1 MVTIYRKLVKNE
13 LAARMVLGAQA
24 DPAGGG
30 AGPDQ
35 TDGNG
40 DRLWMNLAA
49 NPLPQPMVAGQ
60 NYNPGG
66 GRAIIAP
73 PAAGANVCGLTT
85 DLIRYLL
92 YGQLPVNW
100 PGAGGGLPAH
110 PGQQGARPDPTSYV
124 IVPCYH
130 QKFTQAEFTYLAHAL
145 SSDRAIYGQ
154 GFFDNAAVPIVA
166 QPNLV
171 CNDDLMPAIPVI
183 YFLGQTLGFT
193 VGPLNAYPTLATIA
207 TANLKFLLA
216 TACNTD
222 FAYTLM
228 AEIGELLGFFPMPV
242 CRELAPGGAG
252 PRNLAPAVAGS
263 NIPDGKR
270 PNYAGRLETRVWT
283 AWDTEAYAY
292 APLFDIS
299 AANVVEAYQTFQ
311 QCEDAFLVSKVDRT
325 LCNIAEMF
333 QMGYRTNVCG
343 ANFNTGVNGPP
354 AASMAGLRRLN
365 LSNTNFVDGSAYGA
379 LIGQYRVIST
389 PAHVYILISMDY
401 GEQMIACLQ
410 HISLTATADDRNW
423 GAIISDDSP
432 VAYIPLWHCRKK
444 SGRQLEQYFIPT
456 YAQVKS
462 WSERTAVIMGR
473 MIQLGIPIKTV
484 GGADVY
490 ANEGAD
496 FIQAIMCLAAVLQG
510 VRANNG
516 RNDRWVSTRAL
527 EITVQG
533 REPNGTT
540 SMFIIDFY
548 NNGLARVEI
557 LPLFTGFHMMT
568 YQYTLSN
575 PRGMQ
580 AIQQAIGAIKSGFGG
595 TANNSIQFRYS
606 SLLTRNWR

>member
-1 MVTIYRKLVKNE
+1 
-13 LAARMVLGAQA
+13 
-24 DPAGGG
+24 
-30 AGPDQ
+30 
-35 TDGNG
+35 
-40 DRLWMNLAA
+40 
-49 NPLPQPMVAGQ
+49 
-60 NYNPGG
+60 
-66 GRAIIAP
+66 
-73 PAAGANVCGLTT
+73 
-85 DLIRYLL
+85 
-92 YGQLPVNW
+92 
-100 PGAGGGLPAH
+100 
-110 PGQQGARPDPTSYV
+110 
-124 IVPCYH
+124 
-130 QKFTQAEFTYLAHAL
+130 
-145 SSDRAIYGQ
+145 
-154 GFFDNAAVPIVA
+154 
-166 QPNLV
+166 
-171 CNDDLMPAIPVI
+171 MPAIPVI

-222 FAYTLM
+222 FAYALM
-228 AEIGELLGFFPMPV
+228 AEIGELLGFIPMPV

-252 PRNLAPAVAGS
+252 PRNLAPAVAGG

-325 LCNIAEMF
+325 LCNIAGMF

-379 LIGQYRVIST
+379 FIGQYRVIST
-389 PAHVYILISMDY
+389 PVHVYILISMDY

-410 HISLTATADDRNW
+410 HISLTATTDDRSW

-462 WSERTAVIMGR
+462 WSERAAVIMGR

-484 GGADVY
+484 GAADVY
-490 ANEGAD
+490 AYVLEMENEGAD
-496 FIQAIMCLAAVLQG
+496 FIQAIMCLSAVLQG

-533 REPNGTT
+533 VSASSSRRRVQRRRHPPRPRRGPPRAKAVARSRTPVSRTT
-540 SMFIIDFY
+540 TEVRRLLPRAGGRSPPMSMGECHMF
-548 NNGLARVEI
+548 LA
-557 LPLFTGFHMMT
+557 PHPWPQGWTGIGR
-568 YQYTLSN
+568 LSS
-575 PRGMQ
+575 PRSCG
-580 AIQQAIGAIKSGFGG
+580 ARQQDASGCRRATRRRDHGDGG
-595 TANNSIQFRYS
+595 SAENYGHVHCGSQPTHDDEA
-606 SLLTRNWR
+606 